1 MCLSVAEALKNA
13 CVVPHALLPITETCE
28 ILCAGASSSWGFR
41 LQVSWI
47 RALHQWLCA
56 VRKKTAQFWSLTLEE
71 CLSSEYNVPSW
82 LMQAGEKKKKSS
94 FHFWSSPS
102 STHLNILYQLLR
114 QVTKQIKLDLT
125 FFCLLELEETPK
137 EKLPRILKHISSSS
151 LPSPL
156 IP

>member
-1 MCLSVAEALKNA
+1 
-13 CVVPHALLPITETCE
+13 
-28 ILCAGASSSWGFR
+28 
-41 LQVSWI
+41 
-47 RALHQWLCA
+47 
-56 VRKKTAQFWSLTLEE
+56 
-71 CLSSEYNVPSW
+71 
-82 LMQAGEKKKKSS
+82 MQAGKKKKKKSS